1 MVQWQATMVYLHF
14 FSCRT
19 PSTPPHDYAGLC
31 APCSSPTWPASL
43 PAFLRVSRIQPLIHV
58 CQICIR
64 RVRAQHA
71 PPLLLSR
78 AALQSFGSIQSLH
91 LLLVRAHPAIPL
103 FLMPASVYIPTDLA
117 IPLSPCCFHI
127 AFKAAPDTTTGLSFS
142 SLRSQPCL
150 LKPSP
155 SLKSVVAPYPSLKAA
170 RSPRNPA
177 SVCCPCR

>member
-19 PSTPPHDYAGLC
+19 PPTPPHDYTGLC

-71 PPLLLSR
+71 PPSSQGQPSR
-78 AALQSFGSIQSLH
+78 ALVLSSLYTCCW
-91 LLLVRAHPAIPL
+91 
-103 FLMPASVYIPTDLA
+103 SVLTP
-117 IPLSPCCFHI
+117 PS
-127 AFKAAPDTTTGLSFS
+127 LSFS
-142 SLRSQPCL
+142 CQRLFTSPLILPFPYLHAASTLLSKLLLILQQVCLSLLSEV
-150 LKPSP
+150 SH
-155 SLKSVVAPYPSLKAA
+155 VF
-170 RSPRNPA
+170 
-177 SVCCPCR
+177 